1 MPKLLRASMLQK
13 CIGCGSCM
21 LACARMR
28 YRSLSLDKSAI
39 RIRTAGGVQTSPVAD
54 ICLACSEPACAA
66 VCSAGA
72 LVPVPYGGVRVH
84 RSLGRGADISDPT
97 GIVDEQET
105 VRLVHGPAVRQ
116 RGQQAR
122 TQPERGSC
130 WRPRQA
136 HDGRC

>member
-1 MPKLLRASMLQK
+1 VPKLLRASMLQK

-54 ICLACSEPACAA
+54 ICLACTEPACAA

-72 LVPVPYGGVRVH
+72 LVAVPQGGVRVH
-84 RSLGRGADISDPT
+84 RERCIGCGRCTDACTVRGIRYDDSLGYPVVCSHC
-97 GIVDEQET
+97 GICVNFCPHGCLE
-105 VRLVHGPAVRQ
+105 LVEVG
-116 RGQQAR
+116 
-122 TQPERGSC
+122 
-130 WRPRQA
+130 
-136 HDGRC
+136 

>member
-54 ICLACSEPACAA
+54 VCLACSEPACAA

-84 RSLGRGADISDPT
+84 RERCIGCGRCAEACTVRGIHYDDSLGYP
-97 GIVDEQET
+97 
-105 VRLVHGPAVRQ
+105 
-116 RGQQAR
+116 
-122 TQPERGSC
+122 
-130 WRPRQA
+130 
-136 HDGRC
+136 